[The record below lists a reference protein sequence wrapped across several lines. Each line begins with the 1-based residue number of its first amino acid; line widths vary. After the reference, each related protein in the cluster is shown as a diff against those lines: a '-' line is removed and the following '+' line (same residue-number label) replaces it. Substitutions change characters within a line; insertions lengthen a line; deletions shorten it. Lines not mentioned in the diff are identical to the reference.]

1 MPIEE
6 IKPGM
11 VGTGR
16 TIFEGTEMKDF
27 KVHILGVLKNV
38 QAPQRNL
45 ILARLEGGPLAET
58 GVIAGMSGSPVYIDG
73 RLIGAV
79 SYSIGAFP
87 KEPIAGITP
96 IAEMIEATAER
107 RRAPRRLAAGAD
119 RAAGH
124 AGAPRRRH
132 PRELRAHRARSPIVP
147 PTCRRSACP
156 ASAGSQ
162 MGALLRPIAT
172 PLMMSGMDSR
182 HVRSR
187 VVDVPRRGVHA
198 DVLRRRRRRRRRR
211 KPGRCVPAIRS
222 ASSLLGGD
230 AEMGATG
237 TVTHID
243 GDRASTRSA
252 IPSSTSARPRSR

>member
-1 MPIEE
+1 MKIRVFLLTVALGAFCWVRLPATASLMPVGE

-11 VGTGR
+11 IGTGR
-16 TIFEGTEMKDF
+16 TIFEGSEMKDF

-96 IAEMIEATAER
+96 IAEMIEATADTSARRGTSAQARIDLPVTPER
-107 RRAPRRLAAGAD
+107 LTAAIRSNYARIAAFAD
-119 RAAGH
+119 RPADVQSFG
-124 AGAPRRRH
+124 
-132 PRELRAHRARSPIVP
+132 L
-147 PTCRRSACP
+147 P

-172 PLMMSGMDSR
+172 PLMLSGMDSATSDL
-182 HVRSR
+182 V
-187 VVDVPRRGVHA
+187 
-198 DVLRRRRRRRRRR
+198 
-211 KPGRCVPAIRS
+211 
-222 ASSLLGGD
+222 SSMFREAGFTPMFSGAAGGD
-230 AEMGATG
+230 
-237 TVTHID
+237 
-243 GDRASTRSA
+243 
-252 IPSSTSARPRSR
+252 